1 MKSPAGSADNTLA
14 YLDQGSYLGLRAL
27 RRGPVIQYVWIYERG
42 VDMDG
47 LRRFQ
52 RNLADGLLGRLV
64 ERSSV
69 PFGRHRWV
77 SCPEPGGIDISAAE
91 RRRDEVW
98 DFVDERAHVP
108 VDPEHGP
115 PWHIGVQPLV
125 EGGAVVTLVVSHTI
139 ADAGALIESI
149 THAVNG
155 TGRGLD
161 YPAPRSRTRRQ
172 ALRQD
177 VRTTR
182 KALRDVPAAVLG
194 AARLARDQA
203 ADLSESAKAAAPVA
217 SVRQPRLPV
226 HLPTVAARVDQCE
239 WEARAKTLGGSSNVL
254 LAGLAARIG
263 AITGRVDAD
272 GRAMLSLP
280 VSERVAEDTR
290 ANALNTITVMADP
303 RTAADDL
310 SAIRR
315 DMKAALTELAAKR
328 EWLLA
333 PLPLVPYTPKFLL
346 RRLEK
351 LVLKV
356 GKPIGSS
363 NSGPLPEEVNRP
375 DGTPA
380 DFFVATSPEPG
391 ITAGDLDRVGGR
403 MLVAAGTVGGAV
415 CISIASWEPGAPNTK
430 AALMQSVKE
439 AFYDFDL
446 TAVLE

>member
-1 MKSPAGSADNTLA
+1 MAYPVDNTLD

-27 RRGPVIQYVWIYERG
+27 RRGPVIQYVWMYERG

-47 LRRFQ
+47 LRRFH

-77 SCPEPGGIDISAAE
+77 SCGEPGGIGISAAE

-98 DFVDERAHVP
+98 EFVNERADVP

-115 PWHIGVQPLV
+115 PRHIGVQPLV
-125 EGGAVVTLVVSHTI
+125 EGGAVVTLVVSHTV

-155 TGRGLD
+155 TGRDLG
-161 YPAPRSRTRRQ
+161 YPAPRSRTRAQ
-172 ALRQD
+172 ALRD
-177 VRTTR
+177 DTRTTLR
-182 KALRDVPAAVLG
+182 ALRDVPAAALG
-194 AARLARDQA
+194 AARIAREQSA
-203 ADLSESAKAAAPVA
+203 ELTESAKAVAPA
-217 SVRQPRLPV
+217 SAVRHPAQTV
-226 HLPTVAARVDQCE
+226 HLPTIAVRVDQAE
-239 WEARAKTLGGSSNVL
+239 WEARAKALGGSSNVL
-254 LAGLAARIG
+254 LAGIAARIG
-263 AITGRVDAD
+263 AIVGRVDAD
-272 GRAMLSLP
+272 GASMLSLP
-280 VSERVAEDTR
+280 VSERDAGDTR
-290 ANALNTITVMADP
+290 GNALNTITVMVDGQRAPGDLGEI
-303 RTAADDL
+303 RAGVKTAL
-310 SAIRR
+310 S
-315 DMKAALTELAAKR
+315 ELAERR
-328 EWLLA
+328 EWQLA

-356 GKPIGSS
+356 GRPIGSS

-380 DFFVATSPEPG
+380 DFFVAGSPEPG
-391 ITAGDLDRVGGR
+391 LTTGDLERMGGR

-415 CISIASWEPGAPNTK
+415 CISVASWEPGAPNTK
-430 AALMQSVKE
+430 EALMQSVKE

-446 TAVLE
+446 TAVME

>member
-1 MKSPAGSADNTLA
+1 MTHPADNTLA

-47 LRRFQ
+47 LRRFH

-64 ERSSV
+64 ERSSL
-69 PFGRHRWV
+69 PFGRHHWV
-77 SCPEPGGIDISAAE
+77 SCGEPGAIDISAAE

-98 DFVDERAHVP
+98 DFVNERADVP

-125 EGGAVVTLVVSHTI
+125 EGGAVVTLVVSHTV

-155 TGRGLD
+155 TRRDLD
-161 YPAPRSRTRRQ
+161 YPAAGSRSRAQ

-177 VRTTR
+177 ARTTVR
-182 KALRDVPAAVLG
+182 ALRDVPAAALG
-194 AARLARDQA
+194 AVRIAREQSAELR
-203 ADLSESAKAAAPVA
+203 ESAKACAPVA
-217 SVRQPRLPV
+217 AVRHPQQAV
-226 HLPTVAARVDQCE
+226 HLPTISVRVDQAE
-239 WEARAKTLGGSSNVL
+239 WDARATALGGSSNVL
-254 LAGLAARIG
+254 LAGIAARIG
-263 AITGRVDAD
+263 AIVGRVDAD
-272 GRAMLSLP
+272 GAAMLSLP
-280 VSERVAEDTR
+280 VSERVDGDTR
-290 ANALNTITVMADP
+290 GNALNTITVMADGQ
-303 RTAADDL
+303 RATEDL
-310 SAIRR
+310 GEIRAGI
-315 DMKAALTELAAKR
+315 KGALTELAGRR

-333 PLPLVPYTPKFLL
+333 PLPLVPYSPKFLL

-363 NSGPLPEEVNRP
+363 NSGPLPDEVNRP

-380 DFFVATSPEPG
+380 DLFVAGSPEPG
-391 ITAGDLDRVGGR
+391 LTAGDLERMGGR

-415 CISIASWEPGAPNTK
+415 CISVASWEPGAPNTK
-430 AALMQSVKE
+430 EALMQSVKE

-446 TAVLE
+446 TAVME

>member
-1 MKSPAGSADNTLA
+1 MTYPADNTLA
-14 YLDQGSYLGLRAL
+14 YMDQGSYLGLRAL

-47 LRRFQ
+47 LRRFH
-52 RNLADGLLGRLV
+52 RNLADGLLGRRV
-64 ERSSV
+64 ERSSL
-69 PFGRHRWV
+69 PFGRHHWV
-77 SCPEPGGIDISAAE
+77 SSGEPGGIDISAAE

-98 DFVDERAHVP
+98 DFVNERADVP

-125 EGGAVVTLVVSHTI
+125 EGGAVVTLVVSHTV

-155 TGRGLD
+155 TGRDLD
-161 YPAPRSRTRRQ
+161 YPAPRSRTRAQ

-177 VRTTR
+177 ARTTVR
-182 KALRDVPAAVLG
+182 ALRDVPAAALG
-194 AARLARDQA
+194 AVRIAREQSAE
-203 ADLSESAKAAAPVA
+203 LSESAKAVAPVS
-217 SVRQPRLPV
+217 SVRHPQQAV
-226 HLPTVAARVDQCE
+226 HLPTISVRVDQAE
-239 WEARAKTLGGSSNVL
+239 WEARAKALGGSSNVL
-254 LAGLAARIG
+254 LAGIAARVG
-263 AITGRVDAD
+263 AIVGRVDAD
-272 GRAMLSLP
+272 GKAMLSLP
-280 VSERVAEDTR
+280 VSERVDGDTR
-290 ANALNTITVMADP
+290 GNALNTITVMADGQRAP
-303 RTAADDL
+303 DDL
-310 SAIRR
+310 SEIRAGI
-315 DMKAALTELAAKR
+315 KAALTELAGKR

-333 PLPLVPYTPKFLL
+333 PLPLVPYSPKFLL

-363 NSGPLPEEVNRP
+363 NSGPLPDEVNRP

-380 DFFVATSPEPG
+380 DLFVAGSPEPG
-391 ITAGDLDRVGGR
+391 LTAGDLERMGGR

-415 CISIASWEPGAPNTK
+415 CISVASWEPGAPNTK
-430 AALMQSVKE
+430 EALMQSVKE

-446 TAVLE
+446 TAEME

>member
-1 MKSPAGSADNTLA
+1 MNHPAGSPDNTLA

-27 RRGPVIQYVWIYERG
+27 RRGPVIQYTWIYERG
-42 VDMDG
+42 VDMEG
-47 LRRFQ
+47 LRRFH

-64 ERSSV
+64 ERSSI
-69 PFGRHRWV
+69 PFGRHHWV
-77 SCPEPGGIDISAAE
+77 SAGEPGDIAVSAAE

-98 DFVDERAHVP
+98 DFVDERANVP

-115 PWHIGVQPLV
+115 PWHLAVQPLV
-125 EGGAVVTLVVSHTI
+125 EGGAVVSLVVSHTI

-155 TGRGLD
+155 TGRDLG
-161 YPAPRSRTRRQ
+161 YPAPRSRTRMQ
-172 ALRQD
+172 ALRRD
-177 VRTTR
+177 VRTTFT
-182 KALRDVPAAVLG
+182 ALRDVPAAVAG
-194 AARLARDQA
+194 AARIAREQA

-217 SVRQPRLPV
+217 SVRQPRRPV
-226 HLPTVAARVDQCE
+226 NLPTVAVRVDQSE
-239 WEARAKTLGGSSNVL
+239 WEDRAKALGGSSNVL

-263 AITGRVDAD
+263 SITGRVDAD

-310 SAIRR
+310 GAIRR
-315 DMKAALTELAAKR
+315 DIKAALTELAEKR

-363 NSGPLPEEVNRP
+363 NSGPLPDEVNRP

-430 AALMQSVKE
+430 GALMQSVKE

-446 TAVLE
+446 TAVIE